1 MFMSSACSTPKLYC
15 NEAAAEVVY
24 PNADD
29 LISDHDVEHATLDF
43 LSYDDSFITSL
54 FDSEI
59 DQMRELES
67 LRHFRGKP
75 GLISARKDAVNW
87 MLNVHYS

>member
-1 MFMSSACSTPKLYC
+1 MMS
-15 NEAAAEVVY
+15 
-24 PNADD
+24 PNAD
-29 LISDHDVEHATLDF
+29 LICDRDVEHATLDF
-43 LSYDDSFITSL
+43 LSYDDSFIISL

-67 LRHFRGKP
+67 LPHVRGDS

-87 MLNVHYS
+87 VLKVIYSSRIKKHLIFGFA